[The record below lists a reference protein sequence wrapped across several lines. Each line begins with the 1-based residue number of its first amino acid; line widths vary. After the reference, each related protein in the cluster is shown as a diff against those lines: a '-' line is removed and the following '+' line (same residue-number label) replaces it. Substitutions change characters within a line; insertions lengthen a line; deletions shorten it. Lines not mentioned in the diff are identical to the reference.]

1 MEGSKYKTE
10 IMKSNTKT
18 NGNNQQIQ
26 KIDHSKFSMQN
37 KSSDNSLSECS
48 INILGVLESPIPV
61 KIMVSFT

>member
-26 KIDHSKFSMQN
+26 KI
-37 KSSDNSLSECS
+37 
-48 INILGVLESPIPV
+48 IL
-61 KIMVSFT
+61 